1 MKTFITEDFLLNSK
15 TASKLYHDFV
25 KDLPIIDYHNHLPPK
40 DVALNRKFKNIT
52 ELWLEDDHY
61 KWRAMRTLG
70 IDEKYITGNASDVE
84 KFIKWAA
91 VVNKT
96 VRNPLYHWSHLE
108 LLRYFGINS
117 LLDENNA
124 KEIYKNT
131 SEKLCESSYFT
142 KGLLS
147 KQKVK
152 FICTTD
158 DPIDDLRY
166 HQKLLKEDD
175 SFEMK
180 MSFRAD
186 KLFSVENSI
195 SYSKY
200 LQKLEQSSNIQIKTF
215 DDLLD
220 AISNRI
226 MYFHKNGC
234 RISDHGLT
242 YLPYFET
249 GAHNID
255 NIFNKLKNHKN
266 LNLDEIYYFKCETL
280 KYLTKTY
287 HKLGWVQ
294 QFHLGPI
301 RSVNTRLT
309 KKLGRD
315 SGFDSIGEFPQ
326 ALSLSKFLDYLDKT
340 DQLTKTILYNSNP
353 IHNEVFVT
361 MSGNFNDGSVKGKVQ
376 FGAAWWFLDQKNG
389 IEKQLNVLS
398 DMGLVSSFIGM
409 LTDSRS
415 FLSFPRHEYFR
426 RILCNLF
433 GDEIEKG
440 LLPNDMP
447 FIGKILADISY
458 YNALDYFSLN
468 DS

>member
-70 IDEKYITGNASDVE
+70 IDEKYITGNASDEE

-166 HQKLLKEDD
+166 HQKLLKGDD

-186 KLFSVENSI
+186 KLFSVENSL

-200 LQKLEQSSNIQIKTF
+200 LQKL
-215 DDLLD
+215 
-220 AISNRI
+220 
-226 MYFHKNGC
+226 
-234 RISDHGLT
+234 
-242 YLPYFET
+242 
-249 GAHNID
+249 
-255 NIFNKLKNHKN
+255 
-266 LNLDEIYYFKCETL
+266 
-280 KYLTKTY
+280 
-287 HKLGWVQ
+287 
-294 QFHLGPI
+294 
-301 RSVNTRLT
+301 
-309 KKLGRD
+309 
-315 SGFDSIGEFPQ
+315 
-326 ALSLSKFLDYLDKT
+326 
-340 DQLTKTILYNSNP
+340 
-353 IHNEVFVT
+353 
-361 MSGNFNDGSVKGKVQ
+361 
-376 FGAAWWFLDQKNG
+376 
-389 IEKQLNVLS
+389 
-398 DMGLVSSFIGM
+398 DMV
-409 LTDSRS
+409 
-415 FLSFPRHEYFR
+415 
-426 RILCNLF
+426 
-433 GDEIEKG
+433 
-440 LLPNDMP
+440 
-447 FIGKILADISY
+447 
-458 YNALDYFSLN
+458 
-468 DS
+468 